1 VFPATAHKH
10 VDFIIDRIAVYGMI
24 DERNNTRL
32 PKGRLMNPREQRGV
46 IIAALCKL
54 VSKDGQWVV
63 PSQTASDKRYVVNA
77 QAGTCTCPDHVET
90 GFKCKHVY
98 AVEFTMKRELAVDGT
113 VTETRT
119 LTFSEKKTYKQNWPV
134 YNDAQATEKHRF
146 QVLLSDLCRGVPE
159 PVRMGTGRKPHLVR
173 DQLFSVCF
181 KVYSTLSHRRFG
193 CDLADAHAA
202 GYLTRSLHYNKVP
215 CFFEDPALTPHLLA
229 LIGQSSAPLAAVE
242 TDFAVDSSGFSTS
255 KFVRWYDEKYGV
267 ERSGHDWVKVHLAC
281 GVKTHIVTAAAIYER
296 DTADCPIL
304 PELVKGTAQRFTI
317 REVSGDKAYLS
328 AENVET
334 VAHYGG
340 QAFIAPKVNTTGGIG
355 GLFEKMFLYYRYK
368 QEEFMNH
375 YHKRSNVES
384 VFSMIKRK
392 FGDSV
397 RARTPAAMVNESL
410 AKLVCHNLTCVIMS
424 QAELGIEAEFW
435 KQPVGV
441 QVIAV

>member
-1 VFPATAHKH
+1 MNA
-10 VDFIIDRIAVYGMI
+10 RE
-24 DERNNTRL
+24 ERGL
-32 PKGRLMNPREQRGV
+32 V
-46 IIAALCKL
+46 IAALCKL
-54 VSKDGQWVV
+54 TPTGGQWFV
-63 PSQTASDKRYVVNA
+63 PSQTATDKRYMVDA
-77 QAGTCTCPDHVET
+77 QAGTCTCLDHSET

-98 AVEFTMKRELAVDGT
+98 AVEFTMKREAKRDGT

-119 LTFSEKKTYKQNWPV
+119 ITFTEKKTYRQNWPV
-134 YNDAQATEKHRF
+134 YNEAQATEKHRL

-159 PVRMGTGRKPHLVR
+159 PARTGVGRKPHPLC
-173 DQLFSVCF
+173 DQLFAICY
-181 KVYSTLSHRRFG
+181 KVYSTVSHRRFN
-193 CDLADAHAA
+193 CDLQDAHKA
-202 GYLTRSLHYNKVP
+202 GHLTRPIHCNKVA
-215 CFFEDPALTPHLLA
+215 CFFENADLTPHLLS

-255 KFVRWYDEKYGV
+255 KFVRWFDEKYGV

-317 REVSGDKAYLS
+317 REVSADKAYLS

-340 QAFIAPKVNTTGGIG
+340 QAFIAPKVNTTGGVG
-355 GLFEKMFLYYRYK
+355 GLFARMFHYYQFK
-368 QEEFMNH
+368 QEEFMRH

-384 VFSMIKRK
+384 VFSAIKRK
-392 FGDSV
+392 FGDHV

-424 QAELGIEAEFW
+424 QCELGIDAEFW
-435 KQPVGV
+435 KEPAVAQA
-441 QVIAV
+441 IAV